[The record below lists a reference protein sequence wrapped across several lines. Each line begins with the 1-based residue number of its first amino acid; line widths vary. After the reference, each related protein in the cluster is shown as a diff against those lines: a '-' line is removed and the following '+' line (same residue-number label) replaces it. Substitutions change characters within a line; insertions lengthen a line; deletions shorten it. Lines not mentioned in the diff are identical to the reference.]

1 MPACRA
7 TITVKATISAG
18 LMNALQ
24 SVCKHP
30 CCRRNS
36 IQRSRAG
43 DLTTLV
49 PLPENILKAIAWAF
63 NRANLNAEERES
75 VFQVTD
81 PVL

>member
-1 MPACRA
+1 
-7 TITVKATISAG
+7 
-18 LMNALQ
+18 MNTLP

-30 CCRRNS
+30 YCRRNS

-43 DLTTLV
+43 DLTSLV
-49 PLPENILKAIAWAF
+49 PLPENILKTIAWVIK
-63 NRANLNAEERES
+63 RANLNAEERET